1 MEIVIRKSYF
11 FWDGDAYKYGGFGE
25 IIDKCSS
32 VSEAEILIEKLSI
45 DFLRHINP
53 LIKDYVFSNNNYD
66 KDVELIEKVTTFFK
80 KEFQLDFKTEFW
92 LPARATDK
100 QVLELSKLFPFPFY
114 SIIEKV
120 NDTFYINELNDAFW
134 SESEIIEIKK
144 SEWDFTNICLGMK
157 GHIKHLY
164 NGIEIAKKD
173 GTKRLLS
180 NVMRESNHQLFTKL
194 TNLKELQF
202 VQEWHNEIDYY
213 AEILPNNMQSKK
225 TGEVIAKIKSIVN
238 VEDIFKTIEI
248 SLEEAISF
256 EEIP

>member
-1 MEIVIRKSYF
+1 MEIIIRKSYL

-45 DFLRHINP
+45 NFLRNINP

-66 KDVELIEKVTTFFK
+66 KDVELIEKVSAFFK
-80 KEFQLDFKTEFW
+80 QEFQLDFKTEFW
-92 LPARATDK
+92 LPANATDK
-100 QVLELSKLFPFPFY
+100 QILELSKLFPFPFY
-114 SIIEKV
+114 SLIKKV
-120 NDTFYINELNDAFW
+120 NDTFFINELNATFW

-144 SEWDFTNICLGMK
+144 TEWDFINICLGMK
-157 GHIKHLY
+157 GQIKHLY
-164 NGIEIAKKD
+164 NDIESARKD
-173 GTKRLLS
+173 GIKRLLS
-180 NVMRESNHQLFTKL
+180 NVRNENNHQIFSKIA
-194 TNLKELQF
+194 NLKELKF

-213 AEILPNNMQSKK
+213 VEILPNNKQSRK
-225 TGEVIAKIKSIVN
+225 TEEVIEKIKSTVN

-248 SLEEAISF
+248 SFEEALSF